1 MRLSKS
7 LFRTVAACTL
17 GVLLS
22 TGAVAQ
28 QITAAQIEQFK
39 QLPRA
44 QQEALAAQYGVDL
57 SQLTGPAVATPMQPA
72 PSLQEL
78 TPRRD
83 INGMAQSREQQQA
96 DEVIERTTADLDKA
110 ERDENTRKPKQKARN
125 LRQNLKQFGYDL
137 FAGTPSTFAPVSD
150 IPVPADYVVGPG
162 DSLRIQLYGKEN
174 IQQELTVD
182 RNGQIFF
189 PSIGPIMVA
198 GLTFSELRQ
207 NLGNVVQQQMIG
219 NQLNVTM
226 GELRSIRVFV
236 LGEAFQPGAYT
247 ISSLSTATHAIMA
260 AGGVKKI
267 GSLRNIEIKRSGKT
281 VAQLDLYNLLLR
293 GDTSADVMLQPGD
306 VVFIPTIERTVG
318 IGGEVLRPAIYE
330 LKNEKTA
337 DDIVRLAGGF
347 LSTAFPAVSRLERI
361 DANGAKM
368 LKDIDLT
375 QAAGK
380 NTALRQ
386 GDIIEVYSVLDQIEN
401 IVQLTGHVH
410 RPGGFGWRDGM
421 RISDVLPD
429 MRELLPNP
437 DLNYGIIRREIAPTR
452 EIEVIAFN
460 PAQAITQ
467 PNSAANLLLQ
477 PRDRLYLFGANESRE
492 ERLEELIAEL
502 RDQARF
508 LQPPKVVSIN
518 GFSRFT
524 GDFPLTAGMTLA
536 DLLKAGFDLDQ
547 FADKNY
553 ALVSRFNSA
562 TVKTSVQVVS
572 LANPQDLAMPL
583 QELDTLYVFSMVEPR
598 EPVVEELIATLLQ
611 QSDKETPQLVVTI
624 EGDVRF
630 PGRYPL
636 TAGMSAQQLIEVAGG
651 FRESSYAVTAELTR
665 RVTDGST
672 AFSTE
677 HRALALDT
685 ASATLLTPLDTLQI
699 KRIPDWRETN
709 TVKLV
714 GEVKFPG
721 TYTIKKGERLADV
734 INRAGGFSTLAHP
747 EATVFSRASIRE
759 NELKQL
765 EALRLNLQQELAA
778 QSATAGTTG
787 PSLADAEA
795 LAEKLNET
803 QVVGRL
809 IVDMNA
815 AVAGVRGQNIQL
827 ENGDEIYIPQR
838 RNAISIIGEVHNP
851 SNHVFTA
858 GLSVQDYLNRAGG
871 FKQRADKN
879 AVYVIKAD
887 GSVMSRSSSWFAI
900 NRNRLEPGDT
910 IVVPL
915 NTEYKDGMTIWATAT
930 QILYNSA
937 VAIAAIATL

>member
-7 LFRTVAACTL
+7 LFRAIAACTL
-17 GVLLS
+17 GVFLS
-22 TGAVAQ
+22 AGATAQ

-44 QQEALAAQYGVDL
+44 QQEAIAAQYGVDL

-78 TPRRD
+78 TTPRRP
-83 INGMAQSREQQQA
+83 QSEQAEQWNNT
-96 DEVIERTTADLDKA
+96 IEHATASVDKA
-110 ERDENTRKPKQKARN
+110 ENGDKTAKPTQKARN

-150 IPVPADYVVGPG
+150 IPVPTDYIVGPG
-162 DSLRIQLYGKEN
+162 DSIRIQLYGKEN
-174 IQQELTVD
+174 IQQELNVD

-189 PSIGPIMVA
+189 PGIGPIMVA

-207 NLGNVVQQQMIG
+207 NLATVVQQQMIG

-226 GELRSIRVFV
+226 AELRSIRVFV

-293 GDTSADVMLQPGD
+293 GDTSADIMLQPGD

-330 LKNEKTA
+330 LKNERTA

-347 LSTAFPAVSRLERI
+347 LPTAFPAVSRLERI

-380 NTALRQ
+380 ATTLRQ
-386 GDIIEVYSVLDQIEN
+386 GDILEVYSVLDQIEN

-410 RPGGFGWRDGM
+410 RPGGFGWREGM

-437 DLNYGIIRREIAPTR
+437 DLNYGIIRREVYPTR

-460 PAQAITQ
+460 PALAITQ
-467 PNSAANLLLQ
+467 PGSAANLLLQ
-477 PRDRLYLFGANESRE
+477 PRDKLFLFGANEDRT
-492 ERLEELIAEL
+492 ERLQGLIAEL
-502 RDQARF
+502 RNQARF
-508 LQPPKVVSIN
+508 LEPPKVVSIV
-518 GFSRFT
+518 GFSRFN
-524 GDFPLTAGMTLA
+524 GNYPLTKGMTLA

-553 ALVSRFNSA
+553 ALISRFNSA

-572 LANPQDLAMPL
+572 LASPQDLALPL
-583 QELDTLYVFSMVEPR
+583 QELDTLHVFSMVEPR
-598 EPVVEELIATLLQ
+598 EPVVAGLINKLTQ
-611 QSDKETPQLVVTI
+611 QADKETPQLVVNI

-636 TAGMSAQQLIEVAGG
+636 TSGMTAQQLIDVAGG

-665 RVTDGST
+665 RSTDGS
-672 AFSTE
+672 AVFSTE
-677 HRALALDT
+677 HRALALDNASVT
-685 ASATLLTPLDTLQI
+685 ALSPLDTLQI

-734 INRAGGFSTLAHP
+734 INRAGGFTTQAHP
-747 EATVFSRASIRE
+747 EAAVFSRASIRE
-759 NELKQL
+759 NERKQL
-765 EALRLNLQQELAA
+765 DALRLSLQQQLAA
-778 QSATAGTTG
+778 QSATVGTTG
-787 PSLADAEA
+787 PSLAEAEE
-795 LAEKLNET
+795 LAAKLNEAEAI
-803 QVVGRL
+803 GRL
-809 IVDMNA
+809 VIDMNSA
-815 AVAGVRGQNIQL
+815 LAGVRGQNIQL
-827 ENGDEIYIPQR
+827 EDGDEIFVPQR

-851 SNHVFTA
+851 SSHVFTA

-871 FKQRADKN
+871 FKQRADQK

-900 NRNRLEPGDT
+900 NRNRLEAGDT

-915 NTEYKDGMTIWATAT
+915 NTEYKDGLTIWATAT
-930 QILYNSA
+930 QIIYNSA